1 MVTVADSR
9 YAEKT
14 HEYTGRPCSSPMIV
28 GIAVET
34 TVDSS
39 EASAVTSDEREG
51 HRPHLPGGEARAL
64 PRGRRERARSGSSG
78 CRPGGNAHADHA
90 GIIGH
95 AAVNEGSA

>member
-1 MVTVADSR
+1 MVTVAARR

-39 EASAVTSDEREG
+39 EASAVTRTSAKVTARTC
-51 HRPHLPGGEARAL
+51 PGAKRAPSAMAAGTCSARVL
-64 PRGRRERARSGSSG
+64 RTVEPWTETRARVTQ
-78 CRPGGNAHADHA
+78 A
-90 GIIGH
+90 
-95 AAVNEGSA
+95 